1 MQPDQIAADAAPQ
14 DISVKEDYVPRPFSE
29 ENIKQ
34 VYQTD
39 VIEVDVIKDV
49 EAKGLPYSEIV
60 TVQFLKYLKDI
71 KTVLDQIEINTRK

>member
-1 MQPDQIAADAAPQ
+1 M
-14 DISVKEDYVPRPFSE
+14 DITTKEDYTPRPFTD

-34 VYQTD
+34 VYQAD
-39 VIEVDVIKDV
+39 VIELDVIKDV

-71 KTVLDQIEINTRK
+71 KTVLDQIEVNTRK